1 VAGPLADAG
10 GDIAMTLASR
20 QDAALEPVRIALAS
34 AADARAASTVVAA
47 GSTAAA
53 LLTDARLAAEDAV
66 ARAAAEG
73 AADARAAAI
82 AELARSRRAA
92 TSLVLEADLAT
103 QRYLAGRIR
112 AAVLSLR
119 DQPGYPLLRD
129 RLSEMAAG
137 AAGPG
142 AVLTDHPDGGVIATA
157 PGVVVDCSLGKLAD
171 RAIAAL
177 GARIAA
183 LSASSASG
191 PAAGLGPSGLAAGLG
206 PSGPAA
212 GLGPA
217 HG

>member
-1 VAGPLADAG
+1 MAGPPADAG
-10 GDIAMTLASR
+10 GDDAMTLATR
-20 QDAALEPVRIALAS
+20 QDAALEPVRTALTA
-34 AADARAASTVVAA
+34 AADARTASTV
-47 GSTAAA
+47 AAA
-53 LLTDARLAAEDAV
+53 QAAAEARLTAVRRAADEAV

-73 AADARAAAI
+73 AADARPAAL

-92 TSLVLEADLAT
+92 RSLVLEADLAT
-103 QRYLAGRIR
+103 QQYVAGRIR
-112 AAVLSLR
+112 AAVLTLR
-119 DQPGYPLLRD
+119 DEPGYPLLRD

-177 GARIAA
+177 DARIAA
-183 LSASSASG
+183 LCASSA
-191 PAAGLGPSGLAAGLG
+191 AGLAADAE
-206 PSGPAA
+206 PSGPVT

-217 HG
+217 NG